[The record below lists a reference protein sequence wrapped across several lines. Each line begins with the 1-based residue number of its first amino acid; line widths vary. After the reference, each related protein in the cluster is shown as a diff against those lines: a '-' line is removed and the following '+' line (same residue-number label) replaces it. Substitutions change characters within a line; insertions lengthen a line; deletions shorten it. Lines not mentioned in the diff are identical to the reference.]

1 MDITELDE
9 RIQTIF
15 HNLSSFN
22 YDKVKE
28 LCDSEKDRSKTNQCH
43 PSWNTYINLLLQLN
57 IAEKQYSS
65 LSFLL
70 PTKGFLR
77 KENSLKVIYEA
88 LFIDVSKCL
97 ESLSP
102 PKSSLEEWL
111 NPIVMRTVKFVSARS
126 SLVELYGKLVIH
138 SNEEEP
144 LMPFESY
151 VLELRSILEKNDGN
165 NNRKKK
171 ASFVTLETGLECE
184 LGALLNLLEALVYSS
199 KWDLFNSLM
208 KIDVA
213 DDKLRIWS
221 EAYKTNKEERKI
233 SFTSAFLLRPQQD
246 PLLYQWFW
254 KLKGAVLSK
263 FSLYFHDIL
272 IKQTSPVELK
282 NQCSKLTID
291 YTSRVLTGL
300 ELYPSAFSTPGS
312 PPLNHWPNIIMIL
325 EDFSDNL
332 ANFEEI
338 VHFHDVQYTYF
349 ISRIEERMILVAIYG
364 VKKNDKNIIVSN
376 FFYRVECSAQV

>member
-1 MDITELDE
+1 M
-9 RIQTIF
+9 
-15 HNLSSFN
+15 
-22 YDKVKE
+22 
-28 LCDSEKDRSKTNQCH
+28 
-43 PSWNTYINLLLQLN
+43 SWN
-57 IAEKQYSS
+57 
-65 LSFLL
+65 
-70 PTKGFLR
+70 
-77 KENSLKVIYEA
+77 
-88 LFIDVSKCL
+88 
-97 ESLSP
+97 
-102 PKSSLEEWL
+102 
-111 NPIVMRTVKFVSARS
+111 
-126 SLVELYGKLVIH
+126 
-138 SNEEEP
+138 
-144 LMPFESY
+144 Y
-151 VLELRSILEKNDGN
+151 VLYLKKMMVIIIE
-165 NNRKKK
+165 KK

-291 YTSRVLTGL
+291 YTSRISNFQKKTDAISVNLIFEATGLDSYKGPGYHLSIKNSRVLTGL

-376 FFYRVECSAQV
+376 FFTELSAQLKCKKIFTSLKPGYK